1 MGIGFNG
8 MPIMKKIDFEN
19 SFGMAIKN
27 SSKLLEKALDVE
39 VRGMYGLS
47 SGQWK
52 VIIALSIQNDISQRD
67 LAERIF
73 VDSTTLVPI
82 IDSMEKKGLVKRRTD
97 PKDRRNNKIF
107 LTAKSESLV
116 DPIIESILRL
126 RKMVYKNISEKD
138 LEFAKNILKKITEN
152 AELYVAKNEDK
163 NHLPLKQKVK
173 V

>member
-1 MGIGFNG
+1 MGIGFND

-27 SSKLLEKALDVE
+27 SSKLLERALDVE

-52 VIIALSIQNDISQRD
+52 VIIVLSIQNGISQRD

-73 VDSTTLVPI
+73 VDGTTLVPI
-82 IDSMEKKGLVKRRTD
+82 IDSMENKGLVERRAD
-97 PKDRRNNKIF
+97 QKDRRNNKIF
-107 LTAKSESLV
+107 LTAESESLV

-126 RKMVYKNISEKD
+126 RKFVYKNIPEKD

-152 AELYVAKNEDK
+152 AELYIAKNEDK